1 MARFSLSFLALCF
14 FLALMASA
22 LPAKRDDGD
31 LDAGDAVAAALSAL
45 KAFENV
51 KEVKEDKKD
60 TPDKPSAAH
69 GANVKE
75 ATTTPQPIPS
85 GTRTTVQTPAAASSS
100 AAAVPKK
107 KQSSTNMLS
116 HIPIIGGVLGGGAG
130 LGSLLPTR

>member
-14 FLALMASA
+14 FLALVVSA
-22 LPAKRDDGD
+22 LPAKRDDDD

-45 KAFENV
+45 RAFENV
-51 KEVKEDKKD
+51 DKE
-60 TPDKPSAAH
+60 TTGIPDKASAAH

-85 GTRTTVQTPAAASSS
+85 GTRSTVQTPAAASSS
-100 AAAVPKK
+100 AAAAPKK
-107 KQSSTNMLS
+107 KQGSTNPLS
-116 HIPIIGGVLGGGAG
+116 HIPIIGGVLGGGEG

>member
-14 FLALMASA
+14 FLALMVSA

-31 LDAGDAVAAALSAL
+31 LDASDAVSAALSAL
-45 KAFENV
+45 KAFENAD
-51 KEVKEDKKD
+51 EKKP
-60 TPDKPSAAH
+60 TPEKASAVH
-69 GANVKE
+69 GANVTE
-75 ATTTPQPIPS
+75 GTATPQPIPS

-100 AAAVPKK
+100 AAPTPKK
-107 KQSSTNMLS
+107 KTSSENMLS